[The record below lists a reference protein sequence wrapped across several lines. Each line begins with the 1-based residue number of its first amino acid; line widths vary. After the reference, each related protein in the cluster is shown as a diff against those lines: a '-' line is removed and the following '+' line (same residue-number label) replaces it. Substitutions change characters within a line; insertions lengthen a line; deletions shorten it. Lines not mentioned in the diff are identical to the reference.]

1 MSPNLTFNK
10 FDRDGDGVIDKEEF
24 ISALESLYLFTR
36 LEHQA
41 EPVGTRDFLLVY
53 RFGRVRTVELQ

>member
-1 MSPNLTFNK
+1 MIFNK

-24 ISALESLYLFTR
+24 MSALESLYLFPR

-41 EPVGTRDFLLVY
+41 EPVGTRDFLLVH
-53 RFGRVRTVELQ
+53 RFGRVGTVELQ